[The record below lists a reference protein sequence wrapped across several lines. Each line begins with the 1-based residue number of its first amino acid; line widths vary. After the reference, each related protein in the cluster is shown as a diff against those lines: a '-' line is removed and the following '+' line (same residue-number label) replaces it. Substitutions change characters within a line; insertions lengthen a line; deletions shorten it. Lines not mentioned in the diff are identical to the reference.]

1 MTDKN
6 NIQILTVFALIG
18 LVIGGIGPY
27 FGLISDLLQAVIC
40 IITLPVFV
48 IGVMLLWKYRDGDE
62 DYPFMG
68 Y

>member
-1 MTDKN
+1 MNEKII
-6 NIQILTVFALIG
+6 IQVVTVFALIC

-27 FGLISDLLQAVIC
+27 LGYITDIQQAFIS
-40 IITLPVFV
+40 IIMLPVF
-48 IGVMLLWKYRDGDE
+48 IMGVLFLWKYRDGDE

>member
-1 MTDKN
+1 MT
-6 NIQILTVFALIG
+6 VVALIV

-27 FGLISDLLQAVIC
+27 LGFLSDFQQAVIC
-40 IITLPVFV
+40 IIALPAFV
-48 IGVMLLWKYRDGDE
+48 LGIMLSWKYRDGEE

>member
-1 MTDKN
+1 MNEKSI
-6 NIQILTVFALIG
+6 IQLATVFALIG

-27 FGLISDLLQAVIC
+27 LGFITNVQQAFIS
-40 IITLPVFV
+40 IITLPVF
-48 IGVMLLWKYRDGDE
+48 IMGVLLLWKYRDGDE

>member
-1 MTDKN
+1 MNEKI
-6 NIQILTVFALIG
+6 IQLITVAALIA

-27 FGLISDLLQAVIC
+27 FGFISDVGQAVIC
-40 IITLPVFV
+40 IIALPALVLG
-48 IGVMLLWKYRDGDE
+48 IMLSWRYRDGEE

>member
-1 MTDKN
+1 MN
-6 NIQILTVFALIG
+6 RENILLITVFALIG

-27 FGLISDLLQAVIC
+27 FGFFSIIVQAIIC
-40 IITLPVFV
+40 IIALPVFV
-48 IGVMLLWKYRDGDE
+48 MGILLLWKYRDGEE

>member
-1 MTDKN
+1 MKGKS
-6 NIQILTVFALIG
+6 IQIITVLALIV

-27 FGLISDLLQAVIC
+27 LGFLSDIEQAIIC
-40 IITLPVFV
+40 TIALPIFV
-48 IGVMLLWKYRDGDE
+48 LGVMFSWKYRDGEE

>member
-1 MTDKN
+1 MKGKS
-6 NIQILTVFALIG
+6 IQIMTVVALIA

-27 FGLISDLLQAVIC
+27 FGFLSDIGQAVIC
-40 IITLPVFV
+40 IIAVPAFV
-48 IGVMLLWKYRDGDE
+48 VGIMLSWKYRDGEE